1 MSDRDYSKIGQAP
14 IQTNVDAS
22 LDVDE
27 LHMRET
33 LGLGGRGRSA
43 TRTQPNAT
51 PKQRHRF
58 VQDGEVPVIHLS
70 GQRDGDAVASLRGRI
85 ATLEAECNAEH
96 AARLKAEQAAQAA
109 LGQMHALE
117 TKLAH
122 VEMSAREAIAAERR
136 AREQIEAELQLA
148 IVARDAALQEVSAAP
163 APAKERAKSTPRVPK
178 LKREPRPKEPQ
189 PVKWW
194 LGAAKIKAASR
205 M

>member
-1 MSDRDYSKIGQAP
+1 MSDRDYSKIGQP
-14 IQTNVDAS
+14 TFQKDVDAS

-33 LGLGGRGRSA
+33 LGLAGRGRSSNRPQA
-43 TRTQPNAT
+43 NAA

-70 GQRDGDAVASLRGRI
+70 GQRDGDTTASFRARI
-85 ATLEAECNAEH
+85 AALEAECNAEH

-109 LGQMHALE
+109 LGQLHALE

-122 VEMSAREAIAAERR
+122 LEMSTRETVASERR
-136 AREQIEAELQLA
+136 LREQVEAELQSA
-148 IVARDAALQEVSAAP
+148 ILARDAARQEP
-163 APAKERAKSTPRVPK
+163 APAKERAKPLPRAPK
-178 LKREPRPKEPQ
+178 QKGASREKEPQ

-194 LGAAKIKAASR
+194 LGLGKVKAAPRTS
-205 M
+205 